1 MWKIPLFD
9 LNYDDQELSAAAKVI
24 KGGWL
29 TMGENINEFEGEF
42 SKILGQKSLCTAVS
56 SCTAALHMALIA
68 LEVKQNDEVIIPAL
82 TFVSD
87 ANVVNLVGGKV
98 VLADCDS
105 LENWNVSLKSIKK
118 VVTKKTKA
126 IIVVH
131 FAGYPIED
139 INEISLYCKNRGI
152 SLIED
157 VAHAPGASINGRRC
171 GSFGDVACFSF
182 FSNKNLSVGEGG
194 MAVTQNKALN
204 QKLKY
209 LRSHGMTSLTLDRHK
224 GRSISYDVLRPGL
237 NYRMDEIRAAIGIV
251 QLKKLFAGNKQRG
264 LLVKR
269 YINNLRNSKFK
280 FPFLNNK
287 SKSNSAFHIFPVLLD
302 TKLNRVNVITKLKD
316 LGVQTSIHYP
326 AFWDFEAYKNNFNKE
341 NYPVSRTICDNEL
354 TLPLYPKMSLSDVD
368 YVCDSLKKVVAFS

>member
-9 LNYDDQELSAAAKVI
+9 LNYDDQELNAAANVI
-24 KGGWL
+24 RTGWL
-29 TMGENINEFEGEF
+29 TMGDNTKGFEGAF
-42 SKILGQKSLCTAVS
+42 SKFLEQKSLCTAVS

-68 LEVKQNDEVIIPAL
+68 LEVEKNDEVIIPAL

-87 ANVVNLVGGKV
+87 ANVVSLVGGKV

-131 FAGYPIED
+131 FAGYPVED
-139 INEISLYCKNRGI
+139 INEISLYCKDRGI

-171 GSFGDVACFSF
+171 GTFGDVACFSF

-194 MAVTQNKALN
+194 MAVTQNMGLD
-204 QKLKY
+204 QKLKH
-209 LRSHGMTSLTLDRHK
+209 LRSHGMTSLTLDRHR

-237 NYRMDEIRAAIGIV
+237 NYRMDEIRATIGVI
-251 QLKKLFAGNKQRG
+251 QLKKLFSGNKRRG
-264 LLVKR
+264 LLVRR
-269 YINNLRNSKFK
+269 YIDNLKNSKFK
-280 FPFLNNK
+280 FPFLN
-287 SKSNSAFHIFPVLLD
+287 SKSESISAFHIFPILLD
-302 TKLNRVNVITKLKD
+302 SKLNRAHVITKLKD
-316 LGVQTSIHYP
+316 LGIQTSIHYP

-341 NYPVSRTICDNEL
+341 NFPVSRTICDNEL

-368 YVCDSLKKVVAFS
+368 YVCDSLKKVVAFC